1 MERNLYVFIVLL
13 ILVLVILVL
22 VIWLSNNY
30 RRADMKLKNMSG
42 LSLLVLGLMMLICSG
57 KTFASEPLKV
67 AYSDWPGWIAW
78 DIAQSKGFFKKH
90 GVDVEL
96 KWMDYVASMDAFAAG
111 QVDGVSVAQV
121 DALVLSATGAR
132 NLMILLNDYS
142 NGNDKLVARPGIN
155 SVKEL
160 KGKKVAAEVGVV
172 SHLLLIKAL
181 EANGMTEDDVIVVNT
196 PNHQA
201 AQVFAS
207 GDVDAVTAWQ
217 PSSGQALKAV
227 PGSKEL
233 FTSADVPGLI
243 YDALVVSPESLMSRR
258 DEWNKVMLAWEDV
271 VSFMR
276 DPANKAEMLKIL
288 GARVS
293 LSPEEYEPLLDGTK
307 ILSLKEGAEAFRKS
321 DELSSIYGSMKVA
334 DDFFVKS
341 KIYEKPVDID
351 RTIYGKL
358 TQQLVE
364 K

>member
-1 MERNLYVFIVLL
+1 
-13 ILVLVILVL
+13 
-22 VIWLSNNY
+22 
-30 RRADMKLKNMSG
+30 MKANCMSRVKF
-42 LSLLVLGLMMLICSG
+42 LVLGLIITVFSSVSS
-57 KTFASEPLKV
+57 ASEPLQI

-90 GVDVEL
+90 GVEVEL

-121 DALVLSATGAR
+121 DALVLSATGAS
-132 NLMILLNDYS
+132 NIMILLNDYS

-181 EANGMTEDDVIVVNT
+181 EANGMSEDDITLINT
-196 PNHQA
+196 PNPQA

-207 GDVDAVTAWQ
+207 GEIDAVTAWQ

-243 YDALVVSPESLMSRR
+243 YDALVVSPKTLMNRR
-258 DEWNKVMLAWEDV
+258 DDWKKVMLVWDDV
-271 VSFMR
+271 VKYMR
-276 DPANKAEMLKIL
+276 DPANKDEMLKIL

-307 ILSLKEGAEAFRKS
+307 ILSLEEAAEVFKKT
-321 DELSSIYGSMKVA
+321 DKLSSIYGSMKVA
-334 DDFFVKS
+334 DEFFIKGE
-341 KIYEKPVDID
+341 IYDAPVNID
-351 RTIYGKL
+351 RTVYKDLTLELVGK
-358 TQQLVE
+358 